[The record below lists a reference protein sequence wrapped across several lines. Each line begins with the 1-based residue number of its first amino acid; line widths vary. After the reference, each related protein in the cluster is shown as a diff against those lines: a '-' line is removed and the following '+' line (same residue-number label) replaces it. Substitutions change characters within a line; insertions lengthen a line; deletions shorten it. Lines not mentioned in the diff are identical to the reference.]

1 MPRAAD
7 RSGRRAG
14 GDGRVSPADPLRRA
28 AGERAVH
35 DYVRDGMRLGLG
47 TGSTAALMLDALAAR
62 IAAGE
67 LRDVAGVPTSQ
78 ATAEACRRLGI
89 PLLTLAQCPQLDV
102 VIDGADEIDPGLDLI
117 KGLGGAHLR
126 EKVVACASRLMVVVA
141 DETKLVA
148 RLGERAPLPVEVV
161 EFALPVSTRLL
172 RAQGWEPARRMRAD
186 GSPFVTDEG
195 NAIVDCRRDDW
206 SDPPG
211 LAAAVRDV
219 PGVVEHGFFLGIA
232 GAAVVGTAAGVR
244 VLERG
249 SRPAA
254 AP

>member
-1 MPRAAD
+1 M
-7 RSGRRAG
+7 SGTDA
-14 GDGRVSPADPLRRA
+14 LRRA
-28 AGERAVH
+28 AGEEAVGR
-35 DYVRDGMRLGLG
+35 YVRDGMRLGLG
-47 TGSTAALMLDALAAR
+47 TGSTAALMLEALAAR
-62 IAAGE
+62 IAAGA
-67 LRDVAGVPTSQ
+67 LRDIAGVPTSD
-78 ATAEACRRLGI
+78 ATAAACRRLGI
-89 PLLTLAQCPQLDV
+89 PLTTLEETPRLDV

-126 EKVVACASRLMVVVA
+126 EKVVACAGALMVVVA
-141 DETKLVA
+141 DEAKLVA

-161 EFALPVSTRLL
+161 TFALPVSGRLL
-172 RAQGWEPARRMRAD
+172 RERGWEPTLRLGAD

-195 NAIVDCRRDDW
+195 NAILDCRRGDW
-206 SDPPG
+206 SDPAA
-211 LAAAVRDV
+211 LAAGVHAV

-249 SRPAA
+249 SPPAG